1 MGRDNASMHV
11 SHIVSRRG
19 EKEYHSWLIRRSYR
33 EDGKVKHETIASI
46 SKLPMATIEAI
57 KLTLAK
63 KCVIEAGSDFVLRI
77 KVNSPDSITQIP

>member
-1 MGRDNASMHV
+1 MHV

-33 EDGKVKHETIASI
+33 ENGKVKHETIANI

-57 KLTLAK
+57 KLTLAD
-63 KCVIEAGSDFVLRI
+63 KCVIEAGSDFEIVATKKLGATALLLALA
-77 KVNSPDSITQIP
+77 KQSSL